1 MISFEV
7 YNIKTKTM
15 KKLAT
20 TLSIFFIAI
29 TAMIA
34 QNGTQVGSAGG
45 AEITFESEVVDYGT
59 IPQNADGVRMFTFTN
74 TGTAP
79 LIISDAKGS
88 CGCTVP
94 SWPKA
99 PINPGETAEIKV
111 KYATNRLGPIN
122 KSVTVSTNTS
132 TPSVVLRIKGNV
144 IEKKTTPLKEES
156 AGSPVAN

>member
-1 MISFEV
+1 M
-7 YNIKTKTM
+7 M

-29 TAMIA
+29 TTMVA
-34 QNGTQVGSAGG
+34 QNDAQVGSASG
-45 AEITFESEVVDYGT
+45 AEITFETEVIDYGT
-59 IPQNADGVRMFTFTN
+59 IPQNADGVRMFKFTN

-94 SWPKA
+94 SWPKQ
-99 PINPGETAEIKV
+99 PINPGESGEIKV

-122 KSVTVSTNTS
+122 KSVTVSTNSSQPS
-132 TPSVVLRIKGNV
+132 TVLRIKGNV
-144 IEKKTTPLKEES
+144 IEKKTTPVKEES
-156 AGSPVAN
+156 AGTPVAN